1 MPDETQ
7 TQPEQDEAPW
17 PPHPELNVACPVCKA
32 PPGFACVRKG
42 SRWYVA
48 KPLPKPHNERPRD
61 LMAELERSLE
71 AKLR

>member
-1 MPDETQ
+1 MSDETQ
-7 TQPEQDEAPW
+7 THPEQDEAPW
-17 PPHPELNVACPVCKA
+17 PPYPELTSACPVCEA

-42 SRWYVA
+42 SRWSRA

-61 LMAELERSLE
+61 LMAGLERSLE